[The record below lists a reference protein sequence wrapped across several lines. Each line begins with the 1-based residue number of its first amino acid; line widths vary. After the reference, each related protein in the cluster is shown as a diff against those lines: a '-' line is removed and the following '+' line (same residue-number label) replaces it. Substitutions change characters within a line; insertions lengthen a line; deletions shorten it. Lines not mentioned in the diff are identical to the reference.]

1 MKTFRFLS
9 GLAVAL
15 CAFAFGSAPQA
26 ADFYKGKRITLYV
39 AASPGGGYASYARA
53 IARHWNRHIPG
64 DPRFVVKHKQGAQG
78 LVAASYL
85 ANKSRRDGTEILASY
100 REAVTTSALTAK
112 SGVRFDAT
120 KFGYIGSA
128 DQGYGVCVAAKRI
141 NVKSLE
147 DAKKKPVRLGAT
159 HHRSLGYSSAYFLN
173 NMFGTQFQVY
183 HGYPAGSSIVL
194 ALERGEVDARCGW
207 SESSLKTMKPTW
219 MEGKMVNILLQLS
232 LTSHPQLK
240 GVPLVKSFAKTD
252 EQRQLLNFILT
263 PQSVGRPYIAPPGLP
278 KARLELLR
286 TSFMAVLKDKTFL
299 KDAKKQRID
308 INPVTGAEL
317 DVLIANLFKTDKK
330 LIERALEVT
339 TKSTKVKL
347 VKVKIPWLTNKVKV
361 SKVKRRGRRVSFKA
375 GGHKVT
381 VKVSK
386 SKTKITIAG
395 KKAKRSAVKA
405 GMTCAITHKGSKS
418 RAKSIKCD

>member
-1 MKTFRFLS
+1 
-9 GLAVAL
+9 
-15 CAFAFGSAPQA
+15 
-26 ADFYKGKRITLYV
+26 
-39 AASPGGGYASYARA
+39 
-53 IARHWNRHIPG
+53 
-64 DPRFVVKHKQGAQG
+64 
-78 LVAASYL
+78 
-85 ANKSRRDGTEILASY
+85 
-100 REAVTTSALTAK
+100 
-112 SGVRFDAT
+112 
-120 KFGYIGSA
+120 
-128 DQGYGVCVAAKRI
+128 
-141 NVKSLE
+141 
-147 DAKKKPVRLGAT
+147 
-159 HHRSLGYSSAYFLN
+159 
-173 NMFGTQFQVY
+173 
-183 HGYPAGSSIVL
+183 
-194 ALERGEVDARCGW
+194 
-207 SESSLKTMKPTW
+207 
-219 MEGKMVNILLQLS
+219 
-232 LTSHPQLK
+232 
-240 GVPLVKSFAKTD
+240 
-252 EQRQLLNFILT
+252 
-263 PQSVGRPYIAPPGLP
+263 
-278 KARLELLR
+278 
-286 TSFMAVLKDKTFL
+286 MAVLKDKTFL